1 MISHCVSQHQQKR
14 QTLPSHSSQS
24 LKDTLA
30 DLQRRKDELI
40 KQRYALRQSQKK
52 IYDFHLEQCEKRA
65 RNFETFT
72 RQHREHWKEMQGKRD
87 TLVEEARNAELE
99 LKELLQSS
107 KGEHEPESHDEDED
121 SLHHDQLP

>member
-1 MISHCVSQHQQKR
+1 M
-14 QTLPSHSSQS
+14 
-24 LKDTLA
+24 
-30 DLQRRKDELI
+30 
-40 KQRYALRQSQKK
+40 RQSQKK

-87 TLVEEARNAELE
+87 TLVEEARDAERE

-107 KGEHEPESHDEDED
+107 KGEHEPASQDDEEDFLLQEQRPGAPGLFYHDLAKSSEE
-121 SLHHDQLP
+121 QL